1 MALFVAS
8 RREGDWTVM
17 EVRGVLDSETAPELR
32 ACAATAAE
40 RSRRPLRLVVDLT
53 ELSYCDVDG
62 LSTLMAVRTA
72 LQAEQGELR
81 LVCPVGRVLRILRIS
96 RLTDALPVHP
106 TLDAALAA
114 PGPTHVDHPGGVAQ

>member
-40 RSRRPLRLVVDLT
+40 RTARPLLLIVDLT

-62 LSTLMAVRTA
+62 LSTLMFIRSVSRTG
-72 LQAEQGELR
+72 QGELR
-81 LVCPVGRVLRILRIS
+81 LVCPAGRVLRILRIS

-106 TLDAALAA
+106 TLQAALAA
-114 PGPTHVDHPGGVAQ
+114 SAPARVDHPGGFA